1 MLNFLLMLIG
11 LVSPSSN
18 NNTTTLKT
26 NTNTTTKTTEV
37 KVQATKSVDDSIGD
51 TTQIPPKKNN

>member
-11 LVSPSSN
+11 LVSPSSSSN

-37 KVQATKSVDDSIGD
+37 KVQAINTDSIGD
-51 TTQIPPKKNN
+51 TAQIPPKK